1 MQFPNIPKL
10 ITGFIADSKRVLE
23 ISYKPDQTTFKRTL
37 KVVFIGT
44 VILGVMGFI
53 ISTIIT
59 FLT

>member
-1 MQFPNIPKL
+1 MV
-10 ITGFIADSKRVLE
+10 TGFIADSKRVLE

-37 KVVFIGT
+37 KIVLIGT
-44 VILGVMGFI
+44 LILGIMGFI